1 MLAKHKTIRK
11 AAVIAAAFVVS
22 ANMFIT
28 ETSSLSAA
36 ETAQQNIET
45 SVTEQTT
52 QLPEATR
59 SISTTKESLTE
70 SLSLSSTK
78 PTTTQKTTSSTKK
91 TTTRKI
97 ASAAKSTTK
106 KPTTK
111 AFTTKKT
118 TQSATQKQTTTKKTT
133 TTKKAT
139 TTKKTTAANKA
150 EHYWGVL
157 KVPSAN
163 LTVDLYSIL
172 SQSVTDKTNAASIF
186 EWWPYEGAVIADH
199 CHQEFKHLFEVSVGT
214 TGTIETKDGETIR
227 IKCVQI
233 VNGYNTGT
241 DLVDKNRE
249 TVFHSDTDYIMYT
262 CRDTQGGVLI
272 CFWDKY

>member
-28 ETSSLSAA
+28 ETSSLGAA
-36 ETAQQNIET
+36 ETAQQDTET

-78 PTTTQKTTSSTKK
+78 PTTKK
-91 TTTRKI
+91 
-97 ASAAKSTTK
+97 S
-106 KPTTK
+106 TTK

-118 TQSATQKQTTTKKTT
+118 TQSTTQKQTTTKKTT
-133 TTKKAT
+133 TTKNT
-139 TTKKTTAANKA
+139 TTAKKTTAGNKS
-150 EHYWGVL
+150 EYYWGVL

-163 LTVDLYSIL
+163 LTVDLYGIL

-214 TGTIETKDGETIR
+214 TGTIETKDGEIIR

-241 DLVDKNRE
+241 DLVNKNRE